1 MFWKATSDAEV
12 IQRAR
17 KNLRQLE
24 RWGRWLTVWYL
35 VIAIAMG
42 LALAWAARTIVAMV
56 IAGAAAQNRF
66 ELVIGIIV
74 GVLFGTM
81 LHQVFHGIV
90 TARLANV
97 PDQRDRL
104 LVQYHDALIEC
115 VHGRSDEYEASDM
128 EPPDSLERFEAGAG
142 HDPLVKR

>member
-1 MFWKATSDAEV
+1 MFWKETSDAEV
-12 IQRAR
+12 IERAR
-17 KNLRQLE
+17 RGLRQVE
-24 RWGRWLTVWYL
+24 RWGRWLTAWYMA
-35 VIAIAMG
+35 IAIAMG
-42 LALAWAARTIVAMV
+42 LALAWAAKAIFAVV
-56 IAGAAAQNRF
+56 IAGAGAQNRF
-66 ELVIGIIV
+66 ELAIGFML

-115 VHGRSDEYEASDM
+115 VHGRSESGEDTD
-128 EPPDSLERFEAGAG
+128 LES
-142 HDPLVKR
+142 PLQTTKSS